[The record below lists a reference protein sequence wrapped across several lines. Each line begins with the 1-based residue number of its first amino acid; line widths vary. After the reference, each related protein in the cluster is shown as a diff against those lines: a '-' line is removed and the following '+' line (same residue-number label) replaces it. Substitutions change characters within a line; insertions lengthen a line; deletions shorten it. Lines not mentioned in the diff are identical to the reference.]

1 MSRIRVLPDHVVN
14 KIAAGEVV
22 ERPASVVKELLENSI
37 DAGATRVTVDLRESG
52 RQLIRVA
59 DNGCGMSREEI
70 ALALQRHATSKIS
83 SDADLLSI
91 RSLGF
96 RGEALPAIFS
106 VSRLTLFSKL
116 PGSSTGTMIRGE
128 AGKIDAIME
137 VDCSLGTVVEISD
150 LFFNTPP
157 RLRFLKQPQ
166 TELAASL
173 KLATQLAL
181 AHPTVHIRVTHNGKS
196 LLNSPAANS
205 LRDRIGTIYGF
216 DLAQKLLE
224 ISGQGKR
231 VTIRGLI
238 SPPALTRRHRDDMV
252 TIVNGRAVKDTLL
265 AQTLIEAYRP
275 LLPRDQFPFSV
286 ITIDIDPEELDV
298 NVHPA
303 KAWVRFRQVR
313 LVQESL
319 IEAAKSALSQMAV
332 IPTSRAPTVI
342 GFPSGERTPESL
354 EAPAQGHLFQE
365 APSLYRHSLFGELV
379 GQIQE
384 TFIVSASDEEVF
396 FIDQHVA
403 HERVLFERIK
413 GGLEQG
419 QLQSQELLF
428 PEPLEIQPAHLVLLP
443 DWEPTLERLGF
454 TLEEFGGRSILL
466 RSVPSLLKVEDSTRL
481 VDALLGEIGA
491 PSGGGA
497 AMLDRVLAFVA
508 CRAAIKAHQPLQR
521 EEMVQLLFD
530 LSQTATPFF
539 CPHGRPIV
547 SRLPLGE
554 IKRELRRDW

>member
-1 MSRIRVLPDHVVN
+1 VVN

-37 DAGATRVTVDLRESG
+37 DAGATRVTIDLKESG
-52 RQLIRVA
+52 RQLIRVS
-59 DNGCGMSREEI
+59 DNGCGMAREEI

-106 VSRLTLFSKL
+106 VSRLTLFSNA
-116 PGSSTGTMIRGE
+116 SETSTGTMVRGE
-128 AGKIDAIME
+128 GGTIDAILE
-137 VDCSLGTVVEISD
+137 ADCPPGTSVEISD
-150 LFFNTPP
+150 LFFNTPA

-173 KLATQLAL
+173 KLITQLAL
-181 AHPTVHIRVTHNGKS
+181 AHPFIHVRVTHDAKS

-224 ISGQGKR
+224 LFGQGKG

-238 SPPALTRRHRDDMV
+238 APPALTRRHRDDMV
-252 TIVNGRAVKDTLL
+252 TIVNGRPAKDNLL
-265 AQTLIEAYRP
+265 TQALIEAYRP

-286 ITIDIDPEELDV
+286 ITIDVDPEELDV
-298 NVHPA
+298 NVHPT

-319 IEAAKSALSQMAV
+319 IDAAKSALSQIAV
-332 IPTSRAPTVI
+332 VPTSPAPTVA
-342 GFPSGERTPESL
+342 GFPAGERTAESL
-354 EAPAQGHLFQE
+354 DAPTQGLLFQE
-365 APSLYRHSLFGELV
+365 ALSSYRQSLFGELV
-379 GQIQE
+379 GQIQD
-384 TFIVSASDEEVF
+384 TFIVSASAEEVF

-419 QLQSQELLF
+419 ELQSQELLI
-428 PEPLEIQPAHLVLLP
+428 PEPLELQPAHLALLP
-443 DWEPTLERLGF
+443 EWKPTLERLGF
-454 TLEEFGGRSILL
+454 TLEEFGGQSILL

-481 VDALLGEIGA
+481 VDAMLSEVGT
-491 PSGGGA
+491 PSGGET
-497 AMLDRVLAFVA
+497 AMLDRLLAFVA

-521 EEMVQLLFD
+521 EEMAHLLSD